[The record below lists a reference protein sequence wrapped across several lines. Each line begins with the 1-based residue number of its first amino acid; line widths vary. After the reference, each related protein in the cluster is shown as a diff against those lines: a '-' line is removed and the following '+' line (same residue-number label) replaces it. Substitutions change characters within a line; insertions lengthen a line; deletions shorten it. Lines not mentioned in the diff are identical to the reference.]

1 MDERHLTFLRHNG
14 VDTYNSYFNRDKK
27 RIIEE
32 PEFINGIPAP
42 LKTYGPELDRNDP
55 FLHKFRMIY
64 DPFLY
69 EYRDGDNAV
78 PRPPDTEKTLVEPE
92 PSHYKNVPLKYIR
105 EHGVLEFILESEYP
119 YSLVSLFHY
128 SKPSEYQMDYL
139 RKLIKEGRLTQKV
152 FRL

>member
-1 MDERHLTFLRHNG
+1 MEWLSTC
-14 VDTYNSYFNRDKK
+14 
-27 RIIEE
+27 
-32 PEFINGIPAP
+32 IPPP
-42 LKTYGPELDRNDP
+42 LKMHSRQDPELDRNDP
-55 FLHKFRMIY
+55 FNYKYLVKF

-78 PRPPDTEKTLVEPE
+78 PRPPENEKHSDEPDAT
-92 PSHYKNVPLKYIR
+92 HYKNVPLEYIR
-105 EHGVLEFILESEYP
+105 EHGALEFILESEYP
-119 YSLVSLFHY
+119 YSLESLFYY